1 MTKLQ
6 GCTWWGSNLR
16 MDVCPIPRSP
26 LYPISHCLPN
36 TRQVWM
42 CLSILRMSAWVGTKL
57 AVYCVALLVSL
68 SIGEAPRPRGSGE
81 PLEAAGAAAAA
92 VLARAWQ
99 PHCCVILLT
108 DGAAST
114 HAVTKGVEQL
124 PAPWGATVL
133 ETRPAPGNSN
143 RSVALLGEALSHAL
157 RVRRA
162 SWCVVVVVVSDNI
175 FFLVKWAELGIE
187 SGLLAWPTRVVAIT
201 GLPTTRLH
209 RIHLAYSH
217 ANSVVVVSNGNT
229 PPRCTVWVHQPF
241 SPPNARAA
249 QVASWSPLRGLSL
262 VPRKI
267 LFPDKFHK
275 LAWGPTLVVAAEEY
289 PPHVLISDTGPG
301 QDYVLTGPM
310 EKLLRILSTQLNF
323 TYTIKRP
330 PDGSWGVLL
339 EDGSW
344 TGMVGMVNRKEAD
357 MGLGPFAVTT
367 IRATAVDYTRTILV
381 DYGRILAGS
390 GKPEVDPWGFLLPF
404 TPDVWLAFLA
414 AMGAALAAIAFLA
427 SCAAPRLVAPTS
439 WLSGRTL
446 MYMRVVLQQDVSAR
460 GMRWWERLVLGAWMV
475 LTLVLMRSYAGT
487 LMSLLAV
494 RQIPQPFQDLRRLL
508 DDPDVTM
515 VWEAGSMYVQFLM
528 AVTSG
533 IFREVRE
540 AESLGRL
547 VFVKT
552 TDYNHVLD
560 QMVRRGT
567 HAFVGEYLSSRVLM
581 ANDFSASGQCDF
593 YASRAKF
600 LPFMF
605 AMVGRRYSPLVP
617 ALSARIGSVTEA
629 GLYDSWLDAAI
640 PNDTSCVAA
649 PTKVT
654 VTSSLGLVNLWGM
667 FTMLGSGAA
676 VAGLALVGEVLAG
689 HL

>member
-1 MTKLQ
+1 MWLT
-6 GCTWWGSNLR
+6 
-16 MDVCPIPRSP
+16 VIPA
-26 LYPISHCLPN
+26 C
-36 TRQVWM
+36 
-42 CLSILRMSAWVGTKL
+42 
-57 AVYCVALLVSL
+57 
-68 SIGEAPRPRGSGE
+68 
-81 PLEAAGAAAAA
+81 AG
-92 VLARAWQ
+92 R
-99 PHCCVILLT
+99 
-108 DGAAST
+108 
-114 HAVTKGVEQL
+114 
-124 PAPWGATVL
+124 
-133 ETRPAPGNSN
+133 
-143 RSVALLGEALSHAL
+143 
-157 RVRRA
+157 
-162 SWCVVVVVVSDNI
+162 
-175 FFLVKWAELGIE
+175 
-187 SGLLAWPTRVVAIT
+187 
-201 GLPTTRLH
+201 
-209 RIHLAYSH
+209 
-217 ANSVVVVSNGNT
+217 
-229 PPRCTVWVHQPF
+229 
-241 SPPNARAA
+241 
-249 QVASWSPLRGLSL
+249 
-262 VPRKI
+262 
-267 LFPDKFHK
+267 

-323 TYTIKRP
+323 THGITGSVLWFCFSVTRCPVGHGITGATLWLCLFVTRCPVGHGITGAILRP
-330 PDGSWGVLL
+330 CL
-339 EDGSW
+339 
-344 TGMVGMVNRKEAD
+344 
-357 MGLGPFAVTT
+357 FVT
-367 IRATAVDYTRTILV
+367 RCP
-381 DYGRILAGS
+381 AGH
-390 GKPEVDPWGFLLPF
+390 GI
-404 TPDVWLAFLA
+404 T
-414 AMGAALAAIAFLA
+414 GAAPQP
-427 SCAAPRLVAPTS
+427 C
-439 WLSGRTL
+439 LSVTRCPVGHGITGA
-446 MYMRVVLQQDVSAR
+446 VLWPCLFVTRYVSAR

-528 AVTSG
+528 PEAASACLLPEHLVTAAPPITLQAVTSG

-560 QMVRRGT
+560 QM
-567 HAFVGEYLSSRVLM
+567 
-581 ANDFSASGQCDF
+581 CDF

>member
-1 MTKLQ
+1 MTPLQ
-6 GCTWWGSNLR
+6 LWICWL
-16 MDVCPIPRSP
+16 VP
-26 LYPISHCLPN
+26 
-36 TRQVWM
+36 
-42 CLSILRMSAWVGTKL
+42 RMSAWVGNSLT
-57 AVYCVALLVSL
+57 VCCVALLASL
-68 SIGEAPRPRGSGE
+68 SIGEAPRPRGRGE
-81 PLEAAGAAAAA
+81 TLEAAGAAAAA

-108 DGAAST
+108 DGTAST
-114 HAVTKGVEQL
+114 HAVVKGVQQL
-124 PAPWGATVL
+124 PAPWGTTVL
-133 ETRPAPGNSN
+133 ETRPARGIPNG
-143 RSVALLGEALSHAL
+143 SVALLGGALRHAL
-157 RVRRA
+157 MVRRA
-162 SWCVVVVVVSDNI
+162 SWCVVVVVVSDNPS
-175 FFLVKWAELGIE
+175 FLTKWAELAIE
-187 SGLLAWPTRVVAIT
+187 SGLLAWPTRLVALT

-217 ANSVVVVSNGNT
+217 ANAVLVVSDGNT
-229 PPRCTVWVHQPF
+229 PPRCGVWVHQPF
-241 SPPNARAA
+241 SPSNARAA
-249 QVASWSPLRGLSL
+249 RVASWSPLRGLSL
-262 VPRKI
+262 ASQQT

-289 PPHVLISDTGPG
+289 PPHVLINEAGPG
-301 QDYVLTGPM
+301 RDYILTGPM
-310 EKLLRILSTQLNF
+310 EKLLSILSAQLNF

-404 TPDVWLAFLA
+404 TPGVWLAFLA
-414 AMGAALAAIAFLA
+414 AMAAALAATAVLA
-427 SCAAPRLVAPTS
+427 SCTAPQLMAPPS
-439 WLSGRTL
+439 WLNGRAL
-446 MYMRVVLQQDVSAR
+446 MFTRVALQQDVSAR

-508 DDPDVTM
+508 DEPDVTM

-540 AESLGRL
+540 AEGLGRL

-552 TDYNHVLD
+552 TDYNRVLD

-617 ALSARIGSVTEA
+617 ALSARIGAVTEA

-667 FTMLGSGAA
+667 FTLLGSGAA
-676 VAGLALVGEVLAG
+676 VAGLTFVGEVLAYR
-689 HL
+689 L